1 MFRHKKFV
9 KYRTFLRAYNE
20 DSQLFFEG
28 SEKKAEILIDAN
40 NINLLTDVD
49 NSFWAKLVNCCHAQ
63 ILSAIENPHCK
74 AFVLS
79 ESSLFVWQDRFLILT
94 CGETHLI
101 NSVEYFIAHYGQEII
116 AHIIYQR
123 KNEYFAQAQPS
134 CFGDDI
140 KVLANFVD
148 GKAYRF
154 GELDSHHTYM
164 FHQTNDF
171 KADANDKTYE
181 LLAYQISKKA
191 SEMLTQKHLS
201 KEAVRRFLCIDEL
214 LPEFTID
221 DFVFDPYGYSMN
233 AIKGKDYFT
242 IHVTPQENSS
252 YVSFESSL
260 NLVELAPKIVD
271 ILKPASFDLL
281 SFNEANFETL
291 CSNNIPND
299 YVSNVLASTL
309 LDNNYLVHF
318 ANFILPQTQFTSP
331 IELDISGENHA
342 L

>member
-1 MFRHKKFV
+1 MLAC
-9 KYRTFLRAYNE
+9 YE
-20 DSQLFFEG
+20 DNQLFFEG

-49 NSFWAKLVNCCHAQ
+49 NAFWAEMVNCCHAQ
-63 ILSAIENPHCK
+63 ILSSIENPYCK

-79 ESSLFVWQDRFLILT
+79 ESSLFVWQDRLLILT

-101 NSVEYFIAHYGQEII
+101 NSVEYFITRYGKELIK
-116 AHIIYQR
+116 HVIYQR

-140 KVLANFVD
+140 KVLTEFVD

-154 GELDSHHTYM
+154 GELDSHHTYL
-164 FHQTNDF
+164 FHQANDF

-181 LLAYQISKKA
+181 LLAYQISKHA
-191 SEMLTQKHLS
+191 SAQLTQTHLS
-201 KEAVRRFLCIDEL
+201 KEEIRKFLCLDEL

-221 DFVFDPYGYSMN
+221 DFVFKPYGYSMN
-233 AIKGKDYFT
+233 AINGKEYLT

-252 YVSFESSL
+252 YISFESSL
-260 NLVELAPKIVD
+260 NLIELAPKILD

-281 SFNEANFETL
+281 SFNETHFDSM
-291 CSNNIPND
+291 CRDNIPSD
-299 YVSNVLASTL
+299 YVSNVLASKL
-309 LDNNYLVHF
+309 LDNNYLLHF
-318 ANFILPQTQFTSP
+318 ANFILPQTQFTGP